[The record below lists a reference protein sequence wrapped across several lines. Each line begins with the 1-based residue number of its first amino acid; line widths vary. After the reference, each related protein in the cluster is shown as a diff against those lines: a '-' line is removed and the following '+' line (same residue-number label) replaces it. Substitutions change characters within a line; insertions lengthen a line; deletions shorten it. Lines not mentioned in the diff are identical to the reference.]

1 MGFLCPGR
9 PCDEL
14 TTCFRTSL
22 PARLPMHSQDSTDRP
37 DANPAGR
44 LISLPVND
52 AALSRSS
59 SGVRRFL
66 AALGPGLITGAADD
80 DPSAITTYSIA
91 GAAYGYSLL
100 WTAVFV
106 FPLLAA
112 VQLMCARLGMVSGQG
127 LASML
132 RVRYRPWVAWCA
144 CGMLITANTCQIA
157 ADLSGIGEVLAMLTG
172 ISARLWPPMI
182 AVLLW
187 VMLSRLSFQDMVR
200 VFKWL
205 TLALFAYVGAAVLA
219 RPNWLQVAEATLVPR
234 IPSSFGG
241 LATLVAILGSALS
254 PYIFFWQTAQM
265 VEDERLLGRRTT
277 RERRGATVDELK
289 AARIDVVTGMAFACL
304 VMYFIMLTA
313 GSTLYPAGDRNIETA
328 PQAAE
333 ALRPLAGQGSY
344 FLFSLGFI
352 GAGMLGVPA
361 LAGSAAYAIAET
373 NRLRHASLMHEQGAG
388 STFLVLIGG
397 SLAAGVV
404 LDYVGLTPVEMLF
417 WAAVLNGV
425 LAAPLV
431 VLVVLLTSD
440 ERIMRE
446 HVNSLPLRM
455 LGWLTALLLTGAAA
469 MLLVCACG
477 LIK

>member
-1 MGFLCPGR
+1 M
-9 PCDEL
+9 
-14 TTCFRTSL
+14 
-22 PARLPMHSQDSTDRP
+22 
-37 DANPAGR
+37 
-44 LISLPVND
+44 
-52 AALSRSS
+52 
-59 SGVRRFL
+59 
-66 AALGPGLITGAADD
+66 ITGAADD

-91 GAAYGYSLL
+91 GATYGYQLL

-127 LASML
+127 LASVL

-144 CGMLITANTCQIA
+144 CGMLVAANTCQIA
-157 ADLSGIGEVLAMLTG
+157 ADLSGLGEVLAMLTG
-172 ISARLWPPMI
+172 ISARLWPPVI
-182 AVLLW
+182 AVLLF
-187 VMLSRLSFQDMVR
+187 VMMSRLSYRDVTR

-205 TLALFAYVGAAVLA
+205 ALALFAYVGAAALA
-219 RPNWLQVAEATLVPR
+219 NPDWSQVAQATFVPR
-234 IPSSFGG
+234 VPWSVGG
-241 LATLVAILGSALS
+241 LATLVGILGSAIS

-265 VEDERLLGRRTT
+265 VEDERLLGRRTV
-277 RERRGATVDELK
+277 RERRGATADELK
-289 AARIDVVTGMAFACL
+289 AARVDIVTGMAFACV

-333 ALRPLAGQGSY
+333 ALRPLAGRGAY

-373 NRLRHASLMHEQGAG
+373 SRMRHASLLHERGDGAR
-388 STFLVLIGG
+388 FFVLVGG
-397 SLAAGVV
+397 ALAAGLA
-404 LDYVGLTPVEMLF
+404 LDYVGLTPVQMLF

-440 ERIMRE
+440 ARVMRE
-446 HVNSLPLRM
+446 HVNSIPLRV
-455 LGWLTALLLTGAAA
+455 LGWLTALLADRGGRSTIA
-469 MLLVCACG
+469 
-477 LIK
+477 